1 MLFSHP
7 DQVVLFS
14 TSGFG
19 KTLSGHVISSIYA
32 AHSLRCMEL
41 CLTTKDCKSFNYSG
55 SKRICEMNSSTA
67 KKHKNGYRESK
78 DFDYYEALQHT
89 VIGE

>member
-1 MLFSHP
+1 
-7 DQVVLFS
+7 
-14 TSGFG
+14 
-19 KTLSGHVISSIYA
+19 
-32 AHSLRCMEL
+32 MEL

-67 KKHKNGYRESK
+67 KRHKNDYRESK
-78 DFDYYEALQHT
+78 DFDYYEALQHI